1 MKKIVKGWRVVFTSL
16 MTLCLVLGL
25 FPVNTLAEE
34 YTYQVTFYSGN
45 QGTFNGTEGL
55 SVDNHSSGSQY
66 AVEENGDEITVSG
79 LKQGDIVSFDVQAGA
94 VQMADDSKY
103 YLRGIRQSGRD
114 NDTVQT
120 SAFRVDGDAEY
131 VLAYGIRGNQTG
143 YTVNYQDA
151 QGNELAPSRTYYG
164 NVGDKPVVAY
174 LYIEDYNPQTLALTR
189 TLSENEA
196 ENVFTFVYTPVP
208 TEVITEPGDTITN
221 TTTVTETVPGTTD
234 EGTAAGT
241 GTGTGTGTAGT
252 GTAGTGTGT
261 AGTAG
266 EGTGAAG
273 TAGEGTG
280 AAGEGTGTAGTDETG
295 TAGTDGTA
303 AGETDAAA
311 DEGTTDIQDEEVPQD
326 NQDLT
331 DLDEEEV
338 PQSNINIDEEEV
350 KKGLPMVAGVAIGVL
365 AVAALGVIIVLVR
378 KRMK

>member
-55 SVDNHSSGSQY
+55 SVDNHSSGSEY
-66 AVEENGDEITVSG
+66 TVEENGDEITVSG

-94 VQMADDSKY
+94 VQMSDDSKY

-241 GTGTGTGTAGT
+241 GTGTAGT

-266 EGTGAAG
+266 EGAGAAG

-280 AAGEGTGTAGTDETG
+280 AAGEGTGAAGTDETG

-326 NQDLT
+326 SQDLT

>member
-94 VQMADDSKY
+94 VQMSDDSKY

-241 GTGTGTGTAGT
+241 GTAGT

-311 DEGTTDIQDEEVPQD
+311 DEGTTDIQDGEVPQD

>member
-1 MKKIVKGWRVVFTSL
+1 MKKIVKGWRVIFTSL

-45 QGTFNGTEGL
+45 QGIFNGTEGL

-241 GTGTGTGTAGT
+241 GTGTAGT

-266 EGTGAAG
+266 EGTGAVG
-273 TAGEGTG
+273 IAGEGTG
-280 AAGEGTGTAGTDETG
+280 AAGEGTGAAGTDETG

>member
-241 GTGTGTGTAGT
+241 GTAGT

-280 AAGEGTGTAGTDETG
+280 AAGEGTGAAGTDETG

-378 KRMK
+378 KRMKSCL

>member
-16 MTLCLVLGL
+16 MALCLVLGL

-164 NVGDKPVVAY
+164 NLGDKPVVAY

-241 GTGTGTGTAGT
+241 GTGT
-252 GTAGTGTGT
+252 AGTGTGT

-266 EGTGAAG
+266 EGAGAAG

-280 AAGEGTGTAGTDETG
+280 AAGEGTGAAGTDETG

>member
-208 TEVITEPGDTITN
+208 IEVITEPGDTITN

-241 GTGTGTGTAGT
+241 GTAGT

-266 EGTGAAG
+266 EGAGAAG

-280 AAGEGTGTAGTDETG
+280 AAGEGTGAAGTDETG

>member
-241 GTGTGTGTAGT
+241 GTGTAGT

-266 EGTGAAG
+266 EGAGAAG

-280 AAGEGTGTAGTDETG
+280 AAGEGTGAAGTDETG

-311 DEGTTDIQDEEVPQD
+311 DEGTTDIQDEDVPQD

>member
-241 GTGTGTGTAGT
+241 GTGTAGT

-266 EGTGAAG
+266 EGAGAAG

-280 AAGEGTGTAGTDETG
+280 AAGEGTGAAGTDETG
-295 TAGTDGTA
+295 TAGTDGTD

>member
-241 GTGTGTGTAGT
+241 GTAGT

-266 EGTGAAG
+266 EGAGAAG

-280 AAGEGTGTAGTDETG
+280 AAGGGTGAAGTDETETG

-338 PQSNINIDEEEV
+338 PQSNININEEEV

>member
-16 MTLCLVLGL
+16 MTLVLGL

-241 GTGTGTGTAGT
+241 GTGTAGT

-266 EGTGAAG
+266 EGAGAAG

-280 AAGEGTGTAGTDETG
+280 AAGEGTGAAGTDETG

>member
-66 AVEENGDEITVSG
+66 VVEENGDEITVSG

-241 GTGTGTGTAGT
+241 GTGTAGT

-266 EGTGAAG
+266 EGAGAAG

-280 AAGEGTGTAGTDETG
+280 AAGEGTGAAGTDETG

>member
-241 GTGTGTGTAGT
+241 GTAGT

-261 AGTAG
+261 A
-266 EGTGAAG
+266 
-273 TAGEGTG
+273 
-280 AAGEGTGTAGTDETG
+280 
-295 TAGTDGTA
+295 GTA

>member
-241 GTGTGTGTAGT
+241 GTAGT

-280 AAGEGTGTAGTDETG
+280 AAGEGTGAAGTDETG
-295 TAGTDGTA
+295 TVGTDGTA

>member
-55 SVDNHSSGSQY
+55 SVDNHSSGSEY
-66 AVEENGDEITVSG
+66 TVEENGDEITVSG

-94 VQMADDSKY
+94 VQMSDDSKY

-241 GTGTGTGTAGT
+241 GTGTAGT

-266 EGTGAAG
+266 EGAGAAG

-280 AAGEGTGTAGTDETG
+280 AAGEGTGAAGTDETG

>member
-241 GTGTGTGTAGT
+241 GTAGT

-280 AAGEGTGTAGTDETG
+280 AAGEGTGAAGTDETG

>member
-1 MKKIVKGWRVVFTSL
+1 MKKIVKGWRLVFTSL

-241 GTGTGTGTAGT
+241 GTGTAGT

-266 EGTGAAG
+266 EGAGAAG

-280 AAGEGTGTAGTDETG
+280 AAGEGTGAAGTDETG

>member
-241 GTGTGTGTAGT
+241 GTAGT

-266 EGTGAAG
+266 EGAGAAG

-280 AAGEGTGTAGTDETG
+280 AAGEGTGAAGTDETG
-295 TAGTDGTA
+295 TAGTDGTV

>member
-1 MKKIVKGWRVVFTSL
+1 MKKIVKGWRLVFTSL

-45 QGTFNGTEGL
+45 QGTFNGTEGF

-241 GTGTGTGTAGT
+241 GTGTAGT

-266 EGTGAAG
+266 EGAGAAG

-280 AAGEGTGTAGTDETG
+280 AAGEGTGAAGTDETG

>member
-174 LYIEDYNPQTLALTR
+174 LYIEDYNPQTLALIR

-241 GTGTGTGTAGT
+241 GTGTAGT

-266 EGTGAAG
+266 EGAGAAG

-280 AAGEGTGTAGTDETG
+280 AAGEGTGAAGTDETG

>member
-241 GTGTGTGTAGT
+241 GTGTAGT

-266 EGTGAAG
+266 EGAGAAG

-280 AAGEGTGTAGTDETG
+280 AAGEGTGAAGTDETG

>member
-241 GTGTGTGTAGT
+241 GTGTAGT

-266 EGTGAAG
+266 EGAGAAG

-280 AAGEGTGTAGTDETG
+280 AAGEGTGAAGTDETG

-311 DEGTTDIQDEEVPQD
+311 DEGTTDIQDGEVPQD

>member
-241 GTGTGTGTAGT
+241 GTAGT

-266 EGTGAAG
+266 EGAGAAG

-280 AAGEGTGTAGTDETG
+280 AAGEGTGAAGTDETG
-295 TAGTDGTA
+295 TAGTDGIA

>member
-241 GTGTGTGTAGT
+241 GTGTAGT

-266 EGTGAAG
+266 EGAGAAG

-280 AAGEGTGTAGTDETG
+280 AVGEGTGAAGTDETG

>member
-66 AVEENGDEITVSG
+66 AVEENGDEITVIG

-94 VQMADDSKY
+94 VQMSDDSKY

-241 GTGTGTGTAGT
+241 GTGTAGT

-266 EGTGAAG
+266 EGAGAAG

-280 AAGEGTGTAGTDETG
+280 AAGEGTGAAGTDETG

>member
-1 MKKIVKGWRVVFTSL
+1 MKKIVKGWRVIFTSL

-241 GTGTGTGTAGT
+241 GTAGT

-266 EGTGAAG
+266 EGAGAAG

-280 AAGEGTGTAGTDETG
+280 AAGEGTGAAGTDETG

>member
-55 SVDNHSSGSQY
+55 SVDNHSSGSEY
-66 AVEENGDEITVSG
+66 TVEENGDEITVSG

-241 GTGTGTGTAGT
+241 GTGTAGT

-266 EGTGAAG
+266 EGAGAAG

-280 AAGEGTGTAGTDETG
+280 AAGEGTGAAGTDETG

>member
-45 QGTFNGTEGL
+45 QGTFNGSEGL
-55 SVDNHSSGSQY
+55 SVDNHSSGSEY
-66 AVEENGDEITVSG
+66 TVEENGDEITVSG
-79 LKQGDIVSFDVQAGA
+79 LKQGDIISFDVQAGA
-94 VQMADDSKY
+94 VQMSDDSKY

-241 GTGTGTGTAGT
+241 GTAGT

-266 EGTGAAG
+266 EGAGAAG

-280 AAGEGTGTAGTDETG
+280 AAGEGTGAAGTDETG

>member
-241 GTGTGTGTAGT
+241 GTGTAGT

-266 EGTGAAG
+266 EGAGAAG

-280 AAGEGTGTAGTDETG
+280 AAGEGTGAAGTDETETG

>member
-94 VQMADDSKY
+94 VQMSDDSKY

-241 GTGTGTGTAGT
+241 GTAGT

-266 EGTGAAG
+266 EGAGAAG

-280 AAGEGTGTAGTDETG
+280 AAGEGTGAAGTDETG

>member
-1 MKKIVKGWRVVFTSL
+1 MKKIVKGWRLVFTSL

-55 SVDNHSSGSQY
+55 SVDNHSSGSEY
-66 AVEENGDEITVSG
+66 TVEENGDEITVSG

-94 VQMADDSKY
+94 VQMSDDSKY

-241 GTGTGTGTAGT
+241 GTAGT

-266 EGTGAAG
+266 EGAGAAG

-280 AAGEGTGTAGTDETG
+280 AAGEGTGAAGTDETG

>member
-1 MKKIVKGWRVVFTSL
+1 MKKIVKGWRLVFTSL

-55 SVDNHSSGSQY
+55 SVDNHSSGSEY
-66 AVEENGDEITVSG
+66 TVEENGDEITVSG

-241 GTGTGTGTAGT
+241 GTAGT

-266 EGTGAAG
+266 EGAGAAG

-280 AAGEGTGTAGTDETG
+280 AAGEGTGAAGTDETG

>member
-241 GTGTGTGTAGT
+241 GTAGT

-266 EGTGAAG
+266 EGAGAAG

-280 AAGEGTGTAGTDETG
+280 AAGEGTGAAGTDETG

-311 DEGTTDIQDEEVPQD
+311 DDGTTDIQDEEVPQD

>member
-241 GTGTGTGTAGT
+241 GTAGT

-280 AAGEGTGTAGTDETG
+280 AADEGTGAAGTDETG

-311 DEGTTDIQDEEVPQD
+311 DDGTTDIQDEEVPQD

>member
-25 FPVNTLAEE
+25 FPVKTLAEE

-234 EGTAAGT
+234 EGTAAG
-241 GTGTGTGTAGT
+241 
-252 GTAGTGTGT
+252 
-261 AGTAG
+261 
-266 EGTGAAG
+266 
-273 TAGEGTG
+273 
-280 AAGEGTGTAGTDETG
+280 
-295 TAGTDGTA
+295 
-303 AGETDAAA
+303 ETDAAA

>member
-1 MKKIVKGWRVVFTSL
+1 MKKIVKGWRLVFTSL

-151 QGNELAPSRTYYG
+151 QGNELAQSRTYYG

-241 GTGTGTGTAGT
+241 GTGTAGT

-266 EGTGAAG
+266 EGAGAAG

-280 AAGEGTGTAGTDETG
+280 AAGEGTGAAGTDETG

>member
-1 MKKIVKGWRVVFTSL
+1 MKKIVKGWRLVFTSL

-94 VQMADDSKY
+94 VQMSDDSKY

-241 GTGTGTGTAGT
+241 GTGTAGT

-266 EGTGAAG
+266 EGAGAAG

-280 AAGEGTGTAGTDETG
+280 AAGEGTGAAGTDETG
-295 TAGTDGTA
+295 TAGTAGTA

>member
-208 TEVITEPGDTITN
+208 IEVITEPGDTITN

-241 GTGTGTGTAGT
+241 GTGTAGT

-266 EGTGAAG
+266 EGAGAAG

-280 AAGEGTGTAGTDETG
+280 AAGEGTGAAGTDETG

>member
-66 AVEENGDEITVSG
+66 AVEENGDELTVSG

-241 GTGTGTGTAGT
+241 GTAGT
-252 GTAGTGTGT
+252 GAAGTGT

-280 AAGEGTGTAGTDETG
+280 TAGTAGEGTGAAGTDETG

>member
-25 FPVNTLAEE
+25 FPVKTLAEE

-66 AVEENGDEITVSG
+66 VVEENGDEITVSG

-94 VQMADDSKY
+94 VQMSDDSKY

-241 GTGTGTGTAGT
+241 GTGTAGT

-266 EGTGAAG
+266 EGAGAAG

-280 AAGEGTGTAGTDETG
+280 AAGEGTGAAGTDETG

>member
-66 AVEENGDEITVSG
+66 AVEENRDEITVSG

-208 TEVITEPGDTITN
+208 IEVITEPGDTITN

-241 GTGTGTGTAGT
+241 GTGTAGT

-266 EGTGAAG
+266 EGAGAAG

-280 AAGEGTGTAGTDETG
+280 AAGEGTGAAGTDETG